1 MTQPELGKKIA
12 EIRKQKGFT
21 QEELVEKCNVTVR
34 TLQRIEAG
42 DVLPRSS
49 TLRLLIE
56 AMDYDWNSF
65 SSEHAVE
72 SDSAGTS
79 LSANWFGR
87 FFGSAGSPKNR
98 SLGMQLQWAW
108 IAGIFYFIL
117 GFPEAMMEFKIISA
131 DFFPWG
137 VGGYVV
143 IKVLVIISFTFMF
156 RGFILIGQRQRNTL
170 LTLSSWIF
178 MFVLAID
185 YSMDIFSLLYER
197 GSPEEVLIG
206 KALMYGFTAIFFGI
220 ALTRIEQPMGLSARF
235 AGILEIVIGISFLT
249 VIFFI
254 VGMFLMIPAE
264 LLEIYILF
272 KYGEKIRENLDTKH
286 A

>member
-65 SSEHAVE
+65 SGEHAME
-72 SDSAGTS
+72 NEPAGIST
-79 LSANWFGR
+79 SANWFGR
-87 FFGSAGSPKNR
+87 FFGSAGSPSTQ
-98 SLGMQLQWAW
+98 SLHMQLQWAW
-108 IAGIFYFIL
+108 IAGILYFIL
-117 GFPEAMMEFKIISA
+117 GFPEALMEFKIISA

-143 IKVLVIISFTFMF
+143 IKVLVIVSFTFMI
-156 RGFILIGQRQRNTL
+156 RGFILMGQRQKNTL

-178 MFVLAID
+178 LFVLVMD
-185 YSMDIFSLLYER
+185 YSMDIFSILYE
-197 GSPEEVLIG
+197 SDFAEEVLIG

-220 ALTRIEQPMGLSARF
+220 ALTRIEQPIGLSARL
-235 AGILEIVIGISFLT
+235 AGILEILIGISFLT
-249 VIFFI
+249 VILFM

-264 LLEIYILF
+264 LQEIYILF
-272 KYGEKIRENLDTKH
+272 KYGEKLRDENKIAL